1 MDTTFKEEN
10 LSKYLE
16 KQHKLS
22 DNDTA
27 VNIAAYVLSD
37 FKESDDDDR
46 DDDDNDDDD
55 VEKTETCTETFK
67 LAYLN
72 FIFCV

>member
-1 MDTTFKEEN
+1 MVDTTFKEEN

-27 VNIAAYVLSD
+27 VNIVAYVLSD
-37 FKESDDDDR
+37 FKESDGD
-46 DDDDNDDDD
+46 DDDD
-55 VEKTETCTETFK
+55 VEKTETCTETYK
-67 LAYLN
+67 LEYLN

>member
-27 VNIAAYVLSD
+27 VNIAAYELSD

-46 DDDDNDDDD
+46 DDDDD
-55 VEKTETCTETFK
+55 VEKTETCTVTFK

>member
-10 LSKYLE
+10 LWKYLE

-27 VNIAAYVLSD
+27 VNIVAYVLSD
-37 FKESDDDDR
+37 FKESDGD
-46 DDDDNDDDD
+46 DDDD

-72 FIFCV
+72 FIFCVWF